1 VFLFSFLHF
10 LTNQTTQ
17 KKNETKRVVVS
28 NLVTGRCSSQ
38 TPRFLRTKEKNPFF
52 KKRKTNKKINRTPI
66 LKLKNSFKEKR
77 NYSCNPL
84 LLTTQG
90 YACCPPTKF

>member
-1 VFLFSFLHF
+1 VFLFSYLHF

-38 TPRFLRTKEKNPFF
+38 TPWFLRTKEKKPIFF
-52 KKRKTNKKINRTPI
+52 KKKNEQKNQQNTNT
-66 LKLKNSFKEKR
+66 E
-77 NYSCNPL
+77 
-84 LLTTQG
+84 
-90 YACCPPTKF
+90 A